1 MCYNNEYHKV
11 DDSLYTESHMLK
23 NFCKIMVFTAVAYSF
38 MLFATSNCYAQK
50 VTAMS
55 AKDFVNKNSTDQN
68 IKSIFA
74 SDGKQVFC
82 GSKEEMCEKGEKV
95 CLRCTRTAKKTFLG
109 ITTSQESSDKGR
121 CVDLGVDKKIPDDLR
136 EMWKDCNEKEVDVT
150 PMGTGVQY
158 TVTLKVEEGGFISKS
173 KVQVLGINL
182 YKNKEKEEFTDTN
195 GKNYRLFMDAGK
207 ATVNYGEKGFR
218 GCEILPVK
226 IYNMQS
232 CFFCPI
238 SRIIFKAINEVTETA
253 FTSFGS
259 SFLSLMVMIYVI
271 WLAFVTLQQVFAM
284 TKKDTSDYIEI
295 IIKQTFKFMLAYFLL
310 YNGEFLFKI
319 FINPILSTGLRMGE
333 MIQDGDLLQLSKD
346 VNTAEVV
353 IGGGYYNAKMTSG
366 ETLYAQIESYLS
378 AIQSQMAYMQAIGT
392 SLFCVGTR
400 QLVRGFIAVFTGDM
414 EVLSSGIRMM
424 FLGGILTVCGFLMSL
439 VFAFYF
445 MDAILQLGMLGMMLP
460 FMIAGWP
467 FKATASYAS
476 KGLSTLLNTFF
487 VFFFTGFVISVNI
500 ILADQSISFSNQVE
514 KQTISTGN
522 ETGVGVTVVADQAD
536 GLGAIAK
543 SMNEQ
548 NIETLRDATNIG
560 GSGFLLLIF
569 ASLFGFKFISQVAPL
584 ASKLSEGGAMSGGI
598 VGDIGT
604 KGMSV
609 AKGMASKLTKPAM
622 SKVSDKWK
630 EWGGVAGIAG
640 QSVANIQNRRSD
652 RAAARGDTDK
662 AEKLRQKANNAQ
674 DAAKKIKMW
683 RQSVNSSKDKK

>member
-74 SDGKQVFC
+74 SDGKQILC
-82 GSKEEMCEKGEKV
+82 GSTDRMCDRETDV
-95 CLRCTRTAKKTFLG
+95 CLRCTQRENETFLG
-109 ITTSQESSDKGR
+109 ITVVGDVKDIGKCVKKSEFDPNNPRASWKG
-121 CVDLGVDKKIPDDLR
+121 CFSVGGSAKVL
-136 EMWKDCNEKEVDVT
+136 
-150 PMGTGVQY
+150 GTGVEWSMKLTQ
-158 TVTLKVEEGGFISKS
+158 EPNGFISKTS
-173 KVQVLGINL
+173 VKVIGINL
-182 YKNKEKEEFTDTN
+182 YKNKEEFTDTN
-195 GKNYRLFMDAGK
+195 GKKYRLFMDARE

-333 MIQDGDLLQLSKD
+333 MIQDGDLLQPSKD
-346 VNTAEVV
+346 VDTAEVV
-353 IGGGYYNAKMTSG
+353 ISGGYYNAKMTSG

-460 FMIAGWP
+460 LMIAGWP

-514 KQTISTGN
+514 KQTISTSN

-604 KGMSV
+604 KGMSM
-609 AKGMASKLTKPAM
+609 AKGMASKVTKPAM
-622 SKVSDKWK
+622 NAVGDKWREK
-630 EWGGVAGIAG
+630 GGIAGIAT
-640 QSVANIQNRRSD
+640 QALANSRNRRSD

-674 DAAKKIKMW
+674 DATEKIKMW

>member
-1 MCYNNEYHKV
+1 
-11 DDSLYTESHMLK
+11 MLRS
-23 NFCKIMVFTAVAYSF
+23 FCKTLAFVAVASSF
-38 MLFATSNCYAQK
+38 ALFVAKDCYAQR

-55 AKDFVNKNSTDQN
+55 AKDFVNTNSTDQN
-68 IKSIFA
+68 IKKIFA
-74 SDGKQVFC
+74 SEGKQILC
-82 GSKEEMCEKGEKV
+82 GSTDRMCDRETDV
-95 CLRCTRTAKKTFLG
+95 CLRCTQRENATFLG
-109 ITTSQESSDKGR
+109 ITVVGDVKDIGKCVKKSEFDPNNPRASWKG
-121 CVDLGVDKKIPDDLR
+121 CFSVGGNAKGDDAKKDGNAKGDDDKKNGGAKVL
-136 EMWKDCNEKEVDVT
+136 
-150 PMGTGVQY
+150 GTGVEWSMKLTQ
-158 TVTLKVEEGGFISKS
+158 EPNGFISETS
-173 KVQVLGINL
+173 VKVIGINL
-182 YKNKEKEEFTDTN
+182 YKNKEKFTDTN
-195 GKNYRLFMDAGK
+195 GKNYKLFMDAGK

-218 GCEILPVK
+218 GCEVLPVK

-346 VNTAEVV
+346 VDTAEVI

-366 ETLYAQIESYLS
+366 KTLYAQIESYLS

-400 QLVRGFIAVFTGDM
+400 QLVPGFVHLLAFNG
-414 EVLSSGIRMM
+414 EVLGSAFRMM
-424 FLGGILTVCGFLMSL
+424 ILGGVLTVCGFLMSL

-460 FMIAGWP
+460 LMIAGWP

-514 KQTISTGN
+514 KQTVSTGN
-522 ETGVGVTVVADQAD
+522 ETGVGATVVADQAD
-536 GLGAIAK
+536 GFGAIAK

-604 KGMSV
+604 KGMSM
-609 AKGMASKLTKPAM
+609 AKGMASKVTKPAM
-622 SKVSDKWK
+622 NAVGDKWK
-630 EWGGVAGIAG
+630 EKGGIAGIAT
-640 QSVANIQNRRSD
+640 QAVANSRNRRSD

-674 DAAKKIKMW
+674 DATEKIKMW

>member
-1 MCYNNEYHKV
+1 
-11 DDSLYTESHMLK
+11 MLK

-74 SDGKQVFC
+74 SDGKKVFC
-82 GSKEEMCEKGEKV
+82 GSKEEMCEKGKKV

-109 ITTSQESSDKGR
+109 ITTSQASSDKGR

-182 YKNKEKEEFTDTN
+182 YKNKEEFTDTN
-195 GKNYRLFMDAGK
+195 GKKYRLFMDARE

-218 GCEILPVK
+218 GCEVLPVK

-346 VNTAEVV
+346 VDTAEVI

-460 FMIAGWP
+460 LMIAGWP

-514 KQTISTGN
+514 KQTISTSN
-522 ETGVGVTVVADQAD
+522 ETGVDVTVVADQAD

-604 KGMSV
+604 KGMSM
-609 AKGMASKLTKPAM
+609 AKGMASKVTKPAM
-622 SKVSDKWK
+622 NAVGDKWREK
-630 EWGGVAGIAG
+630 GGIAGIAT
-640 QSVANIQNRRSD
+640 QALANSRNRRSD

-674 DAAKKIKMW
+674 DATEKIKMW

>member
-74 SDGKQVFC
+74 SDGKQILC
-82 GSKEEMCEKGEKV
+82 GSTDRMCDRETDV
-95 CLRCTRTAKKTFLG
+95 CLRCTQRENETFLG
-109 ITTSQESSDKGR
+109 ITVVGDVKDIGKCVKKSEFDPNNPRASWKG
-121 CVDLGVDKKIPDDLR
+121 CFSVGGSAKVI
-136 EMWKDCNEKEVDVT
+136 
-150 PMGTGVQY
+150 GTGVEWSMKLTQ
-158 TVTLKVEEGGFISKS
+158 EPNGFISKTS
-173 KVQVLGINL
+173 VKVIGINL
-182 YKNKEKEEFTDTN
+182 YKNKEEFTDTN
-195 GKNYRLFMDAGK
+195 GKKYRLFMDARE

-333 MIQDGDLLQLSKD
+333 MIQDGDLLQPSKD
-346 VNTAEVV
+346 VDTAEVI

-400 QLVRGFIAVFTGDM
+400 QLVRGFIAIFTGDM

-460 FMIAGWP
+460 LMIAGWP

-514 KQTISTGN
+514 KQTISTSN
-522 ETGVGVTVVADQAD
+522 ETGVDVTVVADQAD

-604 KGMSV
+604 KGMSM
-609 AKGMASKLTKPAM
+609 AKGMASKVTKPAM
-622 SKVSDKWK
+622 NAVGDKWREK
-630 EWGGVAGIAG
+630 GGIAGIAT
-640 QSVANIQNRRSD
+640 QALANSRNRRSD

-674 DAAKKIKMW
+674 DATEKIKMW

>member
-1 MCYNNEYHKV
+1 
-11 DDSLYTESHMLK
+11 MLRS
-23 NFCKIMVFTAVAYSF
+23 FCKTLAFVAVASSF
-38 MLFATSNCYAQK
+38 ALFVAKDCYAQR

-74 SDGKQVFC
+74 SDGKKVFC
-82 GSKEEMCEKGEKV
+82 GSKEEMCEKGKKV

-109 ITTSQESSDKGR
+109 ITTSQASSDKGR

-136 EMWKDCNEKEVDVT
+136 EMWKDCDEKEVDVT

-182 YKNKEKEEFTDTN
+182 YKNKEEFTDTN
-195 GKNYRLFMDAGK
+195 GKKYRLFMDARET
-207 ATVNYGEKGFR
+207 TVNYGEKGFR
-218 GCEILPVK
+218 GCEVLPVK

-238 SRIIFKAINEVTETA
+238 SRIIFKAINEATETA

-346 VNTAEVV
+346 VDTAEVV
-353 IGGGYYNAKMTSG
+353 ISGGYYNAKMTSG

-460 FMIAGWP
+460 LMIAGWP

-514 KQTISTGN
+514 KQTISTSN
-522 ETGVGVTVVADQAD
+522 ETGVDVTVVADQAD

-604 KGMSV
+604 KGMSM
-609 AKGMASKLTKPAM
+609 AKGMASKVTKPAM
-622 SKVSDKWK
+622 NAVGDKWREK
-630 EWGGVAGIAG
+630 GGIAGIAT
-640 QSVANIQNRRSD
+640 QALANSRNRRSD

-674 DAAKKIKMW
+674 DATEKIKMW

>member
-38 MLFATSNCYAQK
+38 ALFVAKDCYAQR

-74 SDGKQVFC
+74 SDGKQILC
-82 GSKEEMCEKGEKV
+82 GSTDRMCDRETDV
-95 CLRCTRTAKKTFLG
+95 CLRCTQRENETFLG
-109 ITTSQESSDKGR
+109 ITVVGDVKDIGKCVKKSEFDPNNPRASWKG
-121 CVDLGVDKKIPDDLR
+121 CFSVGGSAKVL
-136 EMWKDCNEKEVDVT
+136 
-150 PMGTGVQY
+150 GTGVEWSMKL
-158 TVTLKVEEGGFISKS
+158 TSEPNGFISETS
-173 KVQVLGINL
+173 VKVIGINL
-182 YKNKEKEEFTDTN
+182 YKNKEEFTDTN

-346 VNTAEVV
+346 VDTAEVV
-353 IGGGYYNAKMTSG
+353 ISGGYYNAKMTSG

-460 FMIAGWP
+460 LMIAGWP

-522 ETGVGVTVVADQAD
+522 ETGVDVTVVADQAD

-604 KGMSV
+604 KGMSM
-609 AKGMASKLTKPAM
+609 AKGMASKVTKPAM
-622 SKVSDKWK
+622 NAVGDKWREK
-630 EWGGVAGIAG
+630 GGIAGIAT
-640 QSVANIQNRRSD
+640 QALANSRNRRSD

-674 DAAKKIKMW
+674 DATEKIKMW

>member
-1 MCYNNEYHKV
+1 
-11 DDSLYTESHMLK
+11 MLRS
-23 NFCKIMVFTAVAYSF
+23 FCKTLAFVAVASSF
-38 MLFATSNCYAQK
+38 ALFVAKDCYAQR

-74 SDGKQVFC
+74 SDGKKVFC
-82 GSKEEMCEKGEKV
+82 GSKEEMCEKGKKV

-109 ITTSQESSDKGR
+109 ITTSQASSDKGR

-136 EMWKDCNEKEVDVT
+136 EMWKDCDEKEVDVT

-182 YKNKEKEEFTDTN
+182 YKNKEEFTDTN
-195 GKNYRLFMDAGK
+195 GKKYRLFMDARET
-207 ATVNYGEKGFR
+207 TVNYGEKGFR
-218 GCEILPVK
+218 GCEVLPVK

-346 VNTAEVV
+346 VDTAEVV
-353 IGGGYYNAKMTSG
+353 ISGGYYNAKMTSG

-460 FMIAGWP
+460 LMIAGWP

-514 KQTISTGN
+514 KQTISTSN
-522 ETGVGVTVVADQAD
+522 ETGVDVTVVADQAD

-604 KGMSV
+604 KGMSM
-609 AKGMASKLTKPAM
+609 AKGMASKVTKPAM
-622 SKVSDKWK
+622 NAVGDKWREK
-630 EWGGVAGIAG
+630 GGIAGIAT
-640 QSVANIQNRRSD
+640 QALANSRNRRSD

-674 DAAKKIKMW
+674 DATEKIKMW

>member
-295 IIKQTFKFMLAYFLL
+295 IIKHPIISSVQLL
-310 YNGEFLFKI
+310 
-319 FINPILSTGLRMGE
+319 S
-333 MIQDGDLLQLSKD
+333 
-346 VNTAEVV
+346 
-353 IGGGYYNAKMTSG
+353 
-366 ETLYAQIESYLS
+366 
-378 AIQSQMAYMQAIGT
+378 
-392 SLFCVGTR
+392 CV
-400 QLVRGFIAVFTGDM
+400 
-414 EVLSSGIRMM
+414 
-424 FLGGILTVCGFLMSL
+424 
-439 VFAFYF
+439 
-445 MDAILQLGMLGMMLP
+445 
-460 FMIAGWP
+460 
-467 FKATASYAS
+467 
-476 KGLSTLLNTFF
+476 
-487 VFFFTGFVISVNI
+487 
-500 ILADQSISFSNQVE
+500 
-514 KQTISTGN
+514 
-522 ETGVGVTVVADQAD
+522 
-536 GLGAIAK
+536 
-543 SMNEQ
+543 
-548 NIETLRDATNIG
+548 
-560 GSGFLLLIF
+560 
-569 ASLFGFKFISQVAPL
+569 
-584 ASKLSEGGAMSGGI
+584 
-598 VGDIGT
+598 
-604 KGMSV
+604 
-609 AKGMASKLTKPAM
+609 
-622 SKVSDKWK
+622 
-630 EWGGVAGIAG
+630 
-640 QSVANIQNRRSD
+640 
-652 RAAARGDTDK
+652 
-662 AEKLRQKANNAQ
+662 
-674 DAAKKIKMW
+674 
-683 RQSVNSSKDKK
+683 